1 MSCGKT
7 DEPIQMPLGIW
18 TWLGLRNHVLGGG
31 PDPLGKTKFGGSFQ
45 PIVKYREY
53 LALARVIR

>member
-1 MSCGKT
+1 MLVSNMSCGKT

-31 PDPLGKTKFGGSFQ
+31 PDPLGKTASLGAASS
-45 PIVKYREY
+45 P
-53 LALARVIR
+53 L